1 MVNPSLLACRD
12 ARRCTTAITNLPDG
26 RLSYRVNH
34 RVGIAIIKQVAPVK
48 YSEIA

>member
-1 MVNPSLLACRD
+1 MHGGILPLLL
-12 ARRCTTAITNLPDG
+12 NLPDA
-26 RLSYRVNH
+26 RLGYRLNH